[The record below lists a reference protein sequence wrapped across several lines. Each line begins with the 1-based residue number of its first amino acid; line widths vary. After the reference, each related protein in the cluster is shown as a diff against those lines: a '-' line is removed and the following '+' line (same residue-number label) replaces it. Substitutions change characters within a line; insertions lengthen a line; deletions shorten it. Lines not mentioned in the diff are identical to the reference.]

1 MANVA
6 SFSGMSG
13 LGDEKG
19 EVRLTHSY
27 RMTAGAVASRLSED
41 QVSVSADAAE

>member
-1 MANVA
+1 MA

-13 LGDEKG
+13 LGEGRG
-19 EVRLTHSY
+19 EVRRTHSY
-27 RMTAGAVASRLSED
+27 RMTAGAVAGRLGED

>member
-1 MANVA
+1 MA

-19 EVRLTHSY
+19 EVRRTRTHSY

-41 QVSVSADAAE
+41 QVSVSADAVE

>member
-1 MANVA
+1 MA

-19 EVRLTHSY
+19 EVSRTHSY